1 MAFDMRNF
9 LNAESKKDINSDWKP
24 VKVNVRKLRPAPD
37 KKNFYHAE
45 DKEIKDIAESIELIG
60 LQQYPVIKPVEGTDE
75 YERSEEHTSELQSH
89 LT

>member
-45 DKEIKDIAESIELIG
+45 DKEIKDIAESIE
-60 LQQYPVIKPVEGTDE
+60 
-75 YERSEEHTSELQSH
+75 RSEERRVGKDVDAPV
-89 LT
+89 